1 MSKIIKDQN
10 GIERVV
16 IDTIEPERVEVTAEE
31 LVETKEEKP
40 GLVSRFKNWCH
51 EHPVKATL
59 LGVATGGIVVTGV
72 AAGAAALINH
82 FSPDE
87 DEEEYDDPDEED
99 VEDKTN
105 E

>member
-1 MSKIIKDQN
+1 MSEKEEII
-10 GIERVV
+10 E
-16 IDTIEPERVEVTAEE
+16 TTAEE

-40 GLVSRFKNWCH
+40 GLMSRFKNWCH

-59 LGVATGGIVVTGV
+59 LGVATGGVVVTGI

-82 FSPDE
+82 ISPCE
-87 DEEEYDDPDEED
+87 DEEYEEEDPDENE

-105 E
+105 NE

>member
-1 MSKIIKDQN
+1 MSKIVKDEN
-10 GIERVV
+10 GIERVEV
-16 IDTIEPERVEVTAEE
+16 DTIETTAEE
-31 LVETKEEKP
+31 LVEEKEEKP
-40 GLVSRFKNWCH
+40 GLMSRFKNWCH

-59 LGVATGGIVVTGV
+59 LGVATGGVVVTGI

-87 DEEEYDDPDEED
+87 DEEEYDDPDENE